1 MRTITLIGILS
12 ILWLPAAAQHKPYTI
27 DASTPEGR
35 LLQVAGQEE
44 DTAKKT
50 ELLEDFAAR
59 YPKHD
64 GIGWAYAQLLPIY
77 VKAGQLDKALAAGD
91 KVMAVDPDDLE
102 TALAALKALEA
113 NKDPDNV
120 KKWSGLTS
128 GIARKT
134 ISAQKPADVDADEWK
149 QKMDYAK
156 QVDIYCEYALYA
168 SALASPNPAK
178 TIELVEALE
187 QRSPQS
193 QYLAQSYGSYFR
205 ALLQAKNTE
214 KAVAVSEKLMAA
226 GQADEDM
233 LITVAEYN
241 FNKQQSPD
249 KVIAV
254 STKAVEVLNAKAA
267 PAGVDP
273 AVWAKAK
280 NAKLGAAHWYAG
292 MTYAN
297 QNKFPQADTELRAAL
312 PNVEGNDWFKG
323 GALFT
328 LGLANFKMGE
338 SAKGGSGSKQILDAY
353 RFSQQSAAIKSPW
366 QALAQKNVA
375 AIRSQYHITR

>member
-1 MRTITLIGILS
+1 MRTIALIGILS
-12 ILWLPAAAQHKPYTI
+12 ILWLPAAAQRKPYTI

-35 LLQVAGQEE
+35 LLQLAGREE

-50 ELLEDFAAR
+50 ALLEDFVAK

-91 KVMAVDPDDLE
+91 KAMAVDPDDLD

-120 KKWSGLTS
+120 MKWSGITS

-134 ISAQKPADVDADEWK
+134 ISAQKPADADADEWK
-149 QKMDYAK
+149 QKVDYVK
-156 QVDIYCEYALYA
+156 QVDVYCEYALYA
-168 SALASPNPAK
+168 SALASTNPAK

-193 QYLAQSYGSYFR
+193 QYLAQSYGPYFR
-205 ALLQAKNTE
+205 ALLQSKNTE
-214 KAVAVSEKLMAA
+214 KAVAVGEKLMAA

-233 LITVAEYN
+233 LIFIAEYN
-241 FNKQQSPD
+241 FGKQQNPD
-249 KVIAV
+249 KVLAV
-254 STKAVEVLNAKAA
+254 SAKAVELLSAKAA

-273 AVWAKAK
+273 AAWEKAR
-280 NAKLGAAHWYAG
+280 NVKLGAAHWYAG

-297 QNKFPQADTELRAAL
+297 QNKFSEADTELRAAL
-312 PNVEGNDWFKG
+312 PHVEGNDWYKG

-338 SAKGGSGSKQILDAY
+338 AAKGEAGSKRIIDAY

-366 QALAQKNVA
+366 QALAQKNVT
-375 AIRSQYHITR
+375 AIRSQYHIK